1 MIEDDFV
8 NPELSINEQ
17 SGQYQDSTP
26 SDRRKK
32 FFNKRN
38 TSSNF
43 NELKIMIDDSK
54 LTVKPQTSNADSKP

>member
-1 MIEDDFV
+1 MNEDEFV

-26 SDRRKK
+26 SERRKK

-43 NELKIMIDDSK
+43 NELKIMIDNTK
-54 LTVKPQTSNADSKP
+54 LTSKP